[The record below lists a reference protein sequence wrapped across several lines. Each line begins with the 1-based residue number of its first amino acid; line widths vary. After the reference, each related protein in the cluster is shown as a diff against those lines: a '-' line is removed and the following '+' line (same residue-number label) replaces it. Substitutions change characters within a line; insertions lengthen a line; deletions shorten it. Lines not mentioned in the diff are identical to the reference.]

1 MLLVEFGTLAASA
14 GWIRPPRESRHV
26 RRGQGGRR
34 VTFRWRIRHKLLA
47 GLGVVVGIIAILLIG
62 CLQGL
67 AAFTATIK
75 TADSKV
81 VELST
86 STQMFQ
92 FISGL
97 KPTSG
102 DNLTIG
108 DAVDG
113 FREQVQKAQDF
124 LVKYRQQRSESQQRG
139 LGFDGDGAARDAATY
154 TEDLIGDLDTYLAEL
169 DQALTKF
176 KERSTLVDPDGS
188 DSLGKDKAVQAALAR
203 VIRTAEQLHQTAYS
217 DLWAGLAFARADQ
230 KRSFIIVIA
239 TGLGGMLLLAGMLHG
254 FYRWVFHP
262 IRALHEGVGR
272 VARGDFSQPIAVQS
286 SDEFQELAAA
296 FNEMAAKLQGQYRD
310 LANEVKERG
319 QQLERSE
326 RLASVGFLAA
336 GVAHEINNPL
346 ASIAFCAEGLE
357 RRLTELLGR
366 FPREHATI
374 QKYLRMIQDEAFRCK
389 QITGNLLEFARVGEG
404 ERALTDLGEVVQSVL
419 DIVQHLQN
427 AQGKRIVFRPA
438 GRPATLANPQ
448 EIKQVILNI
457 VVNALDSM
465 DEGGVLTITLA
476 PNDAAAELI
485 FADTGC
491 GMPPEVLDNIFE
503 PFFTRSR
510 TGKGTGLGLSI
521 SHRII
526 SQHGGE
532 IEASSPGP
540 GEGSTFVV
548 HLPLQPAIAKETAV
562 GHAAAA

>member
-1 MLLVEFGTLAASA
+1 MHLVEFGTLAAGA
-14 GWIRPPRESRHV
+14 GWIRPPRGFRHL

-86 STQMFQ
+86 SSEMFQ
-92 FISGL
+92 FISSL
-97 KPTSG
+97 KAPSG
-102 DNLTIG
+102 DGLTI
-108 DAVDG
+108 DDSVRSFHEDV
-113 FREQVQKAQDF
+113 EKAQDY
-124 LVKYRQQRSESQQRG
+124 LAKYRQQRGESRG
-139 LGFDGDGAARDAATY
+139 RGFEGEGPVGD
-154 TEDLIGDLDTYLAEL
+154 TEGLIGQLDTSLAEL
-169 DQALTKF
+169 DEALTKF
-176 KERSTLVDPDGS
+176 KKRETVTTPGTSNK
-188 DSLGKDKAVQAALAR
+188 LGDDKEVQDALAR
-203 VIRTAEQLHQTAYS
+203 VIRTADQLHQTAYS
-217 DLWAGLAFARADQ
+217 DLWSGLAFARADQ
-230 KRSFIIVIA
+230 KRSFMIVIA
-239 TGLGGMLLLAGMLHG
+239 TGLGGMLLLTGMLHG
-254 FYRWVFHP
+254 FYKWVFHP

-272 VARGDFSQPIAVQS
+272 VARGDFSQPIEVNS

-296 FNEMAAKLQGQYRD
+296 FNEMAAKLQGTYRD
-310 LANEVKERG
+310 LTNEVQERG

-366 FPREHATI
+366 FPREHETI

-448 EIKQVILNI
+448 EIKQVVLNI

-465 DEGGVLTITLA
+465 DEEGILTITLA
-476 PNDAAAELI
+476 SNEGAAELI
-485 FADTGC
+485 FTDTGC

-548 HLPLQPAIAKETAV
+548 RLPQQPAIVKETAV

>member
-1 MLLVEFGTLAASA
+1 MLLVEFGTLGAGA
-14 GWIRPPRESRHV
+14 GWIRPPREFRHV

-34 VTFRWRIRHKLLA
+34 VTFRWRIRHKLLL
-47 GLGVVVGIIAILLIG
+47 GLGVVVGIMTILLTG

-67 AAFTATIK
+67 AAFTATVK
-75 TADSKV
+75 TADSKL
-81 VELST
+81 VELNTASA
-86 STQMFQ
+86 MFRH
-92 FISGL
+92 ISGL
-97 KPTSG
+97 TP
-102 DNLTIG
+102 LTG
-108 DAVDG
+108 QDLTVDG
-113 FREQVQKAQDF
+113 VVEGLRAKVNKAADY
-124 LVKYRQQRSESQQRG
+124 LAEYERQRDESVLRGRS
-139 LGFDGDGAARDAATY
+139 FDGDESG
-154 TEDLIGDLDTYLAEL
+154 TEHSKGLIQDLHGKLQQLDTALA
-169 DQALTKF
+169 DYINRPKVTVSGQSDKPADDKAIQDALT
-176 KERSTLVDPDGS
+176 SVLN
-188 DSLGKDKAVQAALAR
+188 
-203 VIRTAEQLHQTAYS
+203 TADQLHKTGYHDFWS
-217 DLWAGLAFARADQ
+217 GLAQARTDQ
-230 KRSFIIVIA
+230 RRSFLIVLA
-239 TGLGGMLLLAGMLHG
+239 TGLGGMLLTAGMLRA

-272 VARGDFSQPIAVQS
+272 IARGDFSQPIEVHS
-286 SDEFQELAAA
+286 TDEFQELAAA

-310 LANEVKERG
+310 LANEVQERG

-438 GRPATLANPQ
+438 GMAAALANPQ

-465 DEGGVLTITLA
+465 DEGGFLTITLA
-476 PNDAAAELI
+476 PNDGVAELI
-485 FADTGC
+485 LADTGC

-548 HLPLQPAIAKETAV
+548 RLPLQPAIVKETAV

>member
-1 MLLVEFGTLAASA
+1 MLLVEFGTLAARA
-14 GWIRPPRESRHV
+14 GWIRLPRESRRV

-86 STQMFQ
+86 STEMFQ
-92 FISGL
+92 HISSLAPSSDGRM
-97 KPTSG
+97 
-102 DNLTIG
+102 TIG
-108 DAVDG
+108 DSVEK
-113 FREQVQKAQDF
+113 FRDDVKKAQSF
-124 LVKYRQQRSESQQRG
+124 LSQYRQQRGESLQRG
-139 LGFDGDGAARDAATY
+139 LSFESDGSAAENREN
-154 TEDLIGDLDTYLAEL
+154 TEGLIADLDKYLVEL
-169 DQALTKF
+169 DEAITRF
-176 KERSTLVDPDGS
+176 KNRPTMTGQGGS
-188 DSLGKDKAVQAALAR
+188 DKLADDAKVQEALGL
-203 VIRTAEQLHQTAYS
+203 VIRTADQLHQTAYS
-217 DLWAGLAFARADQ
+217 DLWSGLAFARADQ
-230 KRSFIIVIA
+230 KRSFIIVISTA
-239 TGLGGMLLLAGMLHG
+239 LGGMLLLAGMLRA
-254 FYRWVFHP
+254 FYKWVFHP

-272 VARGDFSQPIAVQS
+272 VARGDFSQPIVVNS

-296 FNEMAAKLQGQYRD
+296 FNEMAAKLQGTYRD
-310 LANEVKERG
+310 LTNEVQERG

-448 EIKQVILNI
+448 EIKQVVLNI

-476 PNDAAAELI
+476 PNDGAAELI

-526 SQHGGE
+526 SQHGGA

-548 HLPLQPAIAKETAV
+548 RLPLQPAIVKETAV

>member
-1 MLLVEFGTLAASA
+1 M
-14 GWIRPPRESRHV
+14 
-26 RRGQGGRR
+26 
-34 VTFRWRIRHKLLA
+34 TFRWRIRHKLLL
-47 GLGVVVGIIAILLIG
+47 GLGVVVGIMAILLTG

-67 AAFTATIK
+67 GAFTATVK
-75 TADSKV
+75 TADSKL
-81 VELST
+81 VELNTASA
-86 STQMFQ
+86 MFRH
-92 FISGL
+92 ISGL
-97 KPTSG
+97 KPPS
-102 DNLTIG
+102 DAPI
-108 DAVDG
+108 DKAVDA
-113 FREQVQKAQDF
+113 FREEINRA
-124 LVKYRQQRSESQQRG
+124 SE
-139 LGFDGDGAARDAATY
+139 
-154 TEDLIGDLDTYLAEL
+154 YLAEYEQQRDESVLRGRSFDDETAAEHANGLIKDLHDKLHQL
-169 DQALTKF
+169 DNALTEFVTNPKVLAEG
-176 KERSTLVDPDGS
+176 KS
-188 DSLGKDKAVQAALAR
+188 DELGKDKGVQKALESVLSTADQLHKTSYHDFWSGLAQAR
-203 VIRTAEQLHQTAYS
+203 V
-217 DLWAGLAFARADQ
+217 DQ
-230 KRSFIIVIA
+230 RRSFLIVLA
-239 TGLGGMLLLAGMLHG
+239 TGLGGMLLTAGMLRG
-254 FYRWVFHP
+254 FYRWVFSP

-272 VARGDFSQPIAVQS
+272 VARGDFSQPIVVNS

-296 FNEMAAKLQGQYRD
+296 FNDMAAKLQGTYRD
-310 LANEVKERG
+310 LANEVQERG

-438 GRPATLANPQ
+438 GMAAALANPQ

-476 PNDAAAELI
+476 PNDGVAELI
-485 FADTGC
+485 LADTGC

-548 HLPLQPAIAKETAV
+548 RLPLQPAIVKETAV

>member
-1 MLLVEFGTLAASA
+1 
-14 GWIRPPRESRHV
+14 
-26 RRGQGGRR
+26 
-34 VTFRWRIRHKLLA
+34 VTFRWRIRHKLLL
-47 GLGVVVGIIAILLIG
+47 GLGVVVGIMAILLTG

-67 AAFTATIK
+67 AAFTATVK
-75 TADSKV
+75 TADSKL
-81 VELST
+81 VELNTASA
-86 STQMFQ
+86 MFRH
-92 FISGL
+92 ISGL
-97 KPTSG
+97 KPPS
-102 DNLTIG
+102 DPKMPIE
-108 DAVDG
+108 DAVETFG
-113 FREQVQKAQDF
+113 KEVKKAAD
-124 LVKYRQQRSESQQRG
+124 
-139 LGFDGDGAARDAATY
+139 
-154 TEDLIGDLDTYLAEL
+154 YLAEYEQQRDESLIRGRSFDDENAAEHTNGLVQDLHEKLHQLENALSNYVKRTQVNVAGTSDKLGEDDGIKTALESVLSTADQLHKTSYHDFWSGLAQARL
-169 DQALTKF
+169 DQ
-176 KERSTLVDPDGS
+176 R
-188 DSLGKDKAVQAALAR
+188 
-203 VIRTAEQLHQTAYS
+203 
-217 DLWAGLAFARADQ
+217 
-230 KRSFIIVIA
+230 RSFLIVLA
-239 TGLGGMLLLAGMLHG
+239 TGLGGMLLTAGMLRG

-272 VARGDFSQPIAVQS
+272 VASGDFSQPIEVHS
-286 SDEFQELAAA
+286 TDEFQDLAAA
-296 FNEMAAKLQGQYRD
+296 FNEMAAKLQGTYRD
-310 LANEVKERG
+310 LTNEVQERG

-404 ERALTDLGEVVQSVL
+404 ERALTDLGDVVQSVL

-448 EIKQVILNI
+448 EIKQVVLNI

-465 DEGGVLTITLA
+465 DEEGVLTITLA
-476 PNDAAAELI
+476 PNDGAAELI

-548 HLPLQPAIAKETAV
+548 RLPLQPAIVKETAV

>member
-1 MLLVEFGTLAASA
+1 M
-14 GWIRPPRESRHV
+14 
-26 RRGQGGRR
+26 
-34 VTFRWRIRHKLLA
+34 TFRWRIRHKLLL
-47 GLGVVVGIIAILLIG
+47 GLGVVVGIMAILLTG

-67 AAFTATIK
+67 AAFTATVK
-75 TADSKV
+75 TADSKL

-86 STQMFQ
+86 ASKLFHH
-92 FISGL
+92 ISSLKAPAGRGL
-97 KPTSG
+97 TVG
-102 DNLTIG
+102 ET
-108 DAVDG
+108 VEG
-113 FREQVQKAQDF
+113 FREQVTKAREYLDKYEEQLDESLQRGRSFEGEDAQDKTGQTKG
-124 LVKYRQQRSESQQRG
+124 LVQQLRG
-139 LGFDGDGAARDAATY
+139 RL
-154 TEDLIGDLDTYLAEL
+154 TELDT
-169 DQALTKF
+169 ALTEYINQPKLIAPG
-176 KERSTLVDPDGS
+176 ES
-188 DSLGKDKAVQAALAR
+188 DKLADDTDVQEALGWV
-203 VIRTAEQLHQTAYS
+203 VRTADQLHKTGYS
-217 DLWAGLAFARADQ
+217 DFWSGLAQARADQ
-230 KRSFIIVIA
+230 RRSFLIVLA
-239 TGLGGMLLLAGMLHG
+239 TGVGGIMLTAGMLRV

-272 VARGDFSQPIAVQS
+272 VARGDFSQPIEVHS

-310 LANEVKERG
+310 LANEVQERG

-404 ERALTDLGEVVQSVL
+404 ERALTDVGEVVQSVL

-448 EIKQVILNI
+448 EIKQVVLNI

-476 PNDAAAELI
+476 PNDGAAELI

-491 GMPPEVLDNIFE
+491 GMPPEILDNIFE

-532 IEASSPGP
+532 IEANSPGP

-548 HLPLQPAIAKETAV
+548 RLPLQPAIVKETAV